1 MKNDK
6 PNYTEIENL
15 SAYLDHEL
23 SEVEENQLRGRLAQ
37 DAELRDKLEDLR
49 LTRYTLRHTPK
60 VRRQRSFTLSPE
72 VVQKQKFAWRAVNFS
87 RMVAV
92 AASVLFVLV
101 LGGEFLFGGSAG
113 MIASAPAE
121 NATSIQE
128 LDEMEAP
135 MAMEAPA
142 EEAAEAPAM
151 EEPATEP
158 MAEAPLAEAGD
169 AGQEPAAE
177 LNAQPTPTMQGT
189 EQPAFV
195 QEAEPTEFGIGGGA
209 PPTET
214 PLPAEPAAEE
224 RTMLSEKTMK
234 ETPPID
240 QGLQD
245 GTMMQT
251 GPIGDDTAGL
261 TEGEMEQSELAGEPE
276 SAPIPLI
283 RWVQGGLLVL
293 ALLGGAAAIYFRRN
307 LR

>member
-6 PNYTEIENL
+6 LNYTEIENL

-23 SEVEENQLRGRLAQ
+23 SEVEENQLRTRLAQ

-87 RMVAV
+87 RMVAA

-101 LGGEFLFGGSAG
+101 LGGEILFGGGAG
-113 MIASAPAE
+113 MLASAPAE
-121 NATSIQE
+121 NATFMQE
-128 LDEMEAP
+128 SDEMEAP

-142 EEAAEAPAM
+142 M
-151 EEPATEP
+151 EEPAMEEP
-158 MAEAPLAEAGD
+158 MAEAPLAETSD
-169 AGQEPAAE
+169 AAQESSTG
-177 LNAQPTPTMQGT
+177 LIAQSTPTMQGT
-189 EQPAFV
+189 ELPAAEPEV
-195 QEAEPTEFGIGGGA
+195 QPTEFGVGGGA
-209 PPTET
+209 APTET
-214 PLPAEPAAEE
+214 PMPGEPAAEE
-224 RTMLSEKTMK
+224 RTMPSEKVMQ
-234 ETPPID
+234 ETPPVD
-240 QGLQD
+240 QGMQD
-245 GTMMQT
+245 GEMMQT
-251 GPIGDDTAGL
+251 GPVGDDMAGL
-261 TEGEMEQSELAGEPE
+261 TEGEMERTGLAGEPE

-293 ALLGGAAAIYFRRN
+293 ALLSGAAAIYFRRT

>member
-23 SEVEENQLRGRLAQ
+23 SEVEENQLRGRLSQ
-37 DAELRDKLEDLR
+37 DAELRNQLEDLR

-87 RMVAV
+87 RLVAA

-101 LGGEFLFGGSAG
+101 LGGEILFGGRAG

-121 NATSIQE
+121 NATFMQE
-128 LDEMEAP
+128 SDEMEAP

-142 EEAAEAPAM
+142 EEPAM
-151 EEPATEP
+151 EP
-158 MAEAPLAEAGD
+158 MEEAPSTEASD
-169 AGQEPAAE
+169 AAQSG
-177 LNAQPTPTMQGT
+177 LVAQPTPTIQGT
-189 EQPAFV
+189 ELPAPV
-195 QEAEPTEFGIGGGA
+195 LEAQPTEIGVGGGA
-209 PPTET
+209 APTEI
-214 PLPAEPAAEE
+214 PLPEEPAAEE
-224 RTMLSEKTMK
+224 RTMPSEKVME
-234 ETPPID
+234 ETLPVD

-245 GTMMQT
+245 GEMMQT
-251 GPIGDDTAGL
+251 GPVGDDTAGL
-261 TEGEMEQSELAGEPE
+261 TEGEIERFELPGEPE

-293 ALLGGAAAIYFRRN
+293 ALLSGAAAIYFRRN